1 MTLCIAWIRQEKE
14 NQELVFA
21 TDSCLGGGERWEN
34 GVKLFELPRKDCLI
48 CFSGYTV
55 RTYPMILNLIN
66 LIKFDKHAANPN
78 FDVNDLMN
86 YMTTLFT
93 DIIKSIKL
101 DGTKTY
107 EDVLK
112 EDPVFDF
119 IFGGW
124 SWKENKFKLWRIEY
138 SYEAH
143 GFVPKTD
150 YDNLVFTMV
159 GDELD
164 EATKRLEDEIKS
176 SGRIL
181 KGNLDMEPL
190 KVLVQIIREPKYDS
204 ISGALQVAKIY
215 PPGQTEFFGVYY
227 PSAVNGKRTFLG
239 RDVSQT
245 NNPAVRFIDP
255 DTGSITELEV
265 PQSLKSMEM
274 EAFGADREFVAYCYP
289 QNSLKDGLT
298 EREKELL
305 KSILKE
311 NSYKWFLQELEAE
324 EVTVNQLEDGQ

>member
-14 NQELVFA
+14 NQEMIFA
-21 TDSCLGGGERWEN
+21 TDSCLSGGERWEN

-48 CFSGYTV
+48 CFSGYTI

-66 LIKFDKHAANPN
+66 QIKFDKHVANPN

-86 YMTTLFT
+86 YMTALFT
-93 DIIKSIKL
+93 DIIKSIKTS
-101 DGTKTY
+101 GRKTY

-112 EDPVFDF
+112 EDEPFDF
-119 IFGGW
+119 LFGGW

-138 SYEAH
+138 SFEAH
-143 GFVPKTD
+143 GFIPKTD

-164 EATKRLEDEIKS
+164 EARRRLEEEIKS
-176 SGRIL
+176 NGGILRGRL
-181 KGNLDMEPL
+181 GMEPL

-204 ISGALQVAKIY
+204 ISGALQLAKIY
-215 PPGQTEFFGVYY
+215 PPGQTEFFGVFH

-255 DTGSITELEV
+255 DTGTIMDLDV
-265 PQSLKSMEM
+265 PDSLKGTDIST
-274 EAFGADREFVAYCYP
+274 FGADKDFVTYCYP
-289 QNSLKDGLT
+289 EDSLKEGLT
-298 EREKELL
+298 EKEKELL
-305 KSILKE
+305 KSILKD
-311 NSYKWFLQELEAE
+311 NSYKLWLEQLDIE
-324 EVTVNQLEDGQ
+324 ESPVKEEENG